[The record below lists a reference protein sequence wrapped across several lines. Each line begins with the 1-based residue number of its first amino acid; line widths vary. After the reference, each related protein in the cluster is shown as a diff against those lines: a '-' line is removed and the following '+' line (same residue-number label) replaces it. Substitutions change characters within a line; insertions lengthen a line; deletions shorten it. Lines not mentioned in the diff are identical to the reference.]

1 MSVRAR
7 LVALVAVLSAFGVF
21 GAGVA
26 TYAALRSFLYGRVD
40 DQLDAS
46 VQVFTSR
53 FQEVVSGWDVGPDDR
68 HHPYV
73 SFVPAGTVAE
83 LRGPSGDPITAQ
95 LRATTVYD
103 NSVALP
109 RLTLPTDV
117 GVSATKLVNRFTADD
132 LGDGNTYRVL
142 AERSSSGQVTLVI
155 ATPIEEVQSTLGRLV
170 GIEVFVAGAVLA
182 AIAGLG
188 WWVVGLGLRPLR
200 RIEDTAVAITA
211 GDLSPRADV
220 AGENTEVGRVAKA
233 FNTMLS
239 RLESS
244 FREKEATEQ
253 QLRRFVADASHELRT
268 PLTAIRAH
276 AELFRRG
283 AADHPDDLALVMRRI
298 EDESIRMGVLV
309 DDLLLLARIDQDQ
322 SVDAAPVDLTTLAT
336 DAVADARAV
345 EPDRPIDFDP
355 GPPIMVMGDDV
366 RLRQVA
372 ANLLANVRAHTPP
385 GTPAAVRVITEGEWA
400 VLEVADRGPG
410 MSPHDAEHVF
420 ERFYRAD
427 PSRSRHRGGAGLGL
441 AIVAAIVEA
450 HGGRASVRSQLGAGA
465 VFRIELPLT
474 Q

>member
-46 VQVFTSR
+46 VPVFTSR
-53 FQEVVSGWDVGPDDR
+53 FQEVVSGWDVGGNDR
-68 HHPYV
+68 RHPYV

-83 LRGPSGDPITAQ
+83 LRDPDGDLITAQ

-103 NSVALP
+103 NSSDLP
-109 RLTLPTDV
+109 RLTLPTDL
-117 GVSATKLVNRFTADD
+117 GLSTTKLLSRFTASD
-132 LGDGNTYRVL
+132 LGDGNTYRIR
-142 AERSSSGQVTLVI
+142 AERSTSGQATLVI

-170 GIEVFVAGAVLA
+170 GIEVIVAGAVLV

-200 RIEDTAVAITA
+200 RIEETAIAITA
-211 GDLSPRADV
+211 GDLSQRADV
-220 AGENTEVGRVAKA
+220 EGQNTEVGRVANA
-233 FNTMLS
+233 FNTMLG

-244 FREKEATEQ
+244 FSEKEATEQ

-309 DDLLLLARIDQDQ
+309 DDLLLLARIDQGQ
-322 SVDAAPVDLTTLAT
+322 AVENRTVDLTAIAT
-336 DAVADARAV
+336 DAVTDARAV
-345 EPDRPIDFDP
+345 EPDRPIEFNP
-355 GPPIMVMGDDV
+355 GPPILVMGDQV
-366 RLRQVA
+366 RLHQVV

-385 GTPAAVRVITEGEWA
+385 GTPAALRVITEGEWA

-410 MSPHDAEHVF
+410 MSPDDAEHVF
-420 ERFYRAD
+420 ERFYRSD

-441 AIVAAIVEA
+441 AIVAAIVDA

-465 VFRIELPLT
+465 VFRIELPLAH
-474 Q
+474 